1 MELSWFRDQ
10 LRPLVV
16 EREIGGGDRKAHHNL
31 LSRFQMDAPKG
42 LEFPHRPAHRRGILV
57 EVELD
62 DFIGIACASIGHFSG
77 GCQTAPLAQ
86 LRIGQAQARVFEG
99 CVREPE
105 SEWILGREIYIQI
118 L

>member
-1 MELSWFRDQ
+1 MYSRMDGVCALGISPATQRRAPRTIATLFNRKLSFQASAGVRRNPDTELSWFRDQ

-31 LSRFQMDAPKG
+31 LPRFQMDAPKG

-62 DFIGIACASIGHFSG
+62 DFIGIG
-77 GCQTAPLAQ
+77 
-86 LRIGQAQARVFEG
+86 
-99 CVREPE
+99 
-105 SEWILGREIYIQI
+105 
-118 L
+118 